1 MAPDS
6 LKSELIEWL
15 AKLED
20 EETIDFLK
28 QVEETGVANEDGA
41 SHLSDE
47 MKAGIT
53 RGLKDVDNGKVTPH
67 DTIRDKYGL

>member
-1 MAPDS
+1 MAQDS

-28 QVEETGVANEDGA
+28 QVEDAHVSNEDWG
-41 SHLSDE
+41 SDLSDE
-47 MKAGIT
+47 VKSGIV
-53 RGLKDVDNGKVTPH
+53 RGLKDVDDGSVTPH
-67 DTIRDKYGL
+67 DTIRGKYGL